1 MYEIILYE
9 DEHGNSD
16 VKNFI
21 RELKLRSKTSKDARI
36 NYTKVVAYIDLLE
49 EMGTRVGEPVTKH
62 LDGEIWELRPISN
75 RILYAFFTDNKIILL
90 HHFPKKT
97 QKTPLREIIKAK
109 NELEDY
115 TRRYLNDD

>member
-16 VKNFI
+16 VKRFI
-21 RELKLRSKTSKDARI
+21 RELKSKSKTNKDARI
-36 NYTKVVAYIDLLE
+36 NYTKAIAYIDLLA

-62 LDGEIWELRPISN
+62 LDGEIWELRPLSN
-75 RILYAFFTDNKIILL
+75 RILFAFFNDNRLILL
-90 HHFPKKT
+90 HHFPKRT
-97 QKTPLREIIKAK
+97 QKTPAREIIKAK

-115 TRRYLNDD
+115 KRRHKTDD